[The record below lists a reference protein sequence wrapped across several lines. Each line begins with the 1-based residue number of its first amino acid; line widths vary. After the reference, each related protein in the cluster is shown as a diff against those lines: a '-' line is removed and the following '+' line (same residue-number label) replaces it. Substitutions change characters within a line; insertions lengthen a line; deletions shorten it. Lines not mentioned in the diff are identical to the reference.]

1 MLNENNNS
9 NTDEQSDEFK
19 NGKSSINSTNKQ
31 INKDKITIEFGYQNP
46 NLINNKKFGN
56 NIIKTTKYNVF
67 TLIPKNLFY
76 QLCRAS
82 NIYFLIV
89 SILSCLSFSPKDPTS
104 MIGTF
109 VFVLVFTMIKDA
121 IIDYSHY
128 QQDKKSNYRLTT
140 IFKKNTWYDEPCYKI
155 CPGDIVK
162 IKAEE
167 EATCDI
173 LIIKSSNKSGYV
185 YIDTKNLDGE
195 SNLKEKCTIEKLKE
209 VPMTEKFLGK
219 LNGNISTIKSNANL
233 YQWEGLI
240 NYGQMK
246 NIFCDINNLLLK
258 GTVLKNTNYV
268 YGIAVYTGH
277 NTKIM
282 KNAHNP
288 IPKTSKLIKT
298 MDRLMY
304 SLFAFTFLLC
314 IILAILNN
322 NFNVKYYNKYDY
334 VFKKNKTRSSKSM
347 LFFKHFLIF
356 FIDYYQIIPI
366 SLYVV
371 MEIIKIYQGI
381 LIYYDFDIYDLSIDK
396 PASCRESGLIEELG
410 QVEFIFSDKTGTLTT
425 NEMEFKKCFI
435 YGKIYGAEK
444 EQNECIDT
452 YHSINGDMTAYEVLT
467 GKIIGNGIYSTEDQ
481 KKIDMFFL
489 LLCTC
494 HEVFPEFNNGKLN
507 YKGASPDDIALV
519 KGAQQLGYEF
529 QSKNFNTLLI
539 KNTINDDIISCDLK
553 ILLPFDSDRKRMTT
567 VIKINNN
574 SKCYVFSKGSDGIML
589 QGTHE
594 HISII
599 EKYNFLKEKIL
610 AEKITQR
617 FSKEGLRI
625 LAMGFKEISDVQI
638 NYWDKKIKEAKING
652 NHNKLSEIYDE
663 IEGGLTFLGCSAIQ
677 DKLQD
682 GVPETIKTIMDC
694 GIRIWMLTGDKSETA
709 EQIGRQCNLID
720 DETNL
725 INLCFS
731 ENLNNNNNKVYNLL
745 FRLCSE
751 YELLDFVNNKNIIL
765 EEIVTKFNKN
775 KNNNTEYLNNIAM
788 LIDGNTLFK
797 ILEDKDT
804 SKLFFLIGT
813 ISKSVICCR
822 VSPKQKSLIV
832 GLVNSYGKYVTLS
845 IGDGANDVPMIMKAS
860 IGIGIQGK
868 EGTQAVRSADYS
880 IGQFRFLEKL
890 LLYYG
895 RNGYTKIAKYIS
907 YYFYKNLILVIT
919 ELMFVFFDGYS
930 GQIFFPDWYGTMFN
944 AIFTSWPCIFIFA
957 YERELSMEICKKF
970 PIIYRSGPKN
980 YYFNFKSFWVYII
993 FALIHSVLCF
1003 LLPAYSLKS
1012 IINKK
1017 GSTLNNWK
1025 IATVSFS
1032 MVIHVVSIKLLII
1045 SNFWNY
1051 ISIAF
1056 TILSV
1061 IFYYIVIICLC
1072 LYPIGKFFQPEVI
1085 GVFKEIISNFQ
1096 CVTLILFGPFLVC
1109 LPDILVKQVY
1119 YTYFPNPVEY
1129 LLKNQKANKYLNIIQ
1144 NELFKTN
1151 TLGKIIEDKTKR
1163 RFTKGFNEI
1172 QNRLKFL
1179 NKKTNKPFN
1188 TAVTRAQ
1195 QLTLI
1200 KEVTENSNIDNSIN
1214 TFKNNIANRS
1224 NVLNGK
1230 VDDGDV
1236 FDQLR
1241 KKVPGNNNR
1250 NKLAL
1255 SPLSERPEKSKEE
1268 TLNDLTTNQILKNGF
1283 DEENIRNPNEIY
1295 ADKNKLIKNKMKSAK
1310 NNQLNYTEGIFNNFE
1325 SQNLHPNINK
1335 AANEEDVLR
1344 NKLDV

>member
-1 MLNENNNS
+1 MMPNENNNNNS
-9 NTDEQSDEFK
+9 NTNEHSEDLK
-19 NGKSSINSTNKQ
+19 NGQSSPNSN
-31 INKDKITIEFGYQNP
+31 NKDKITIEFGNQNP
-46 NLINNKKFGN
+46 NLLNNKIFGN
-56 NIIKTTKYNVF
+56 NIIKTTKYNF
-67 TLIPKNLFY
+67 LTLIPKNLFY

-89 SILSCLSFSPKDPTS
+89 SILSCLSFSPKDPVS

-109 VFVLVFTMIKDA
+109 VLVLVFTMIKDA
-121 IIDYSHY
+121 IIDYGRY
-128 QQDKKSNYRLTT
+128 KQDKKSNFRLTT
-140 IFKKNTWYDEPCYKI
+140 IFKKNNWCEEPCYKI
-155 CPGDIVK
+155 CPGDIIK
-162 IKAEE
+162 IKADEE
-167 EATCDI
+167 SACDL
-173 LIIKSSNKSGYV
+173 LIIKSSNKTGYV

-195 SNLKEKCTIEKLKE
+195 SSLKEKYIIEKLKE
-209 VPMTEKFLGK
+209 VPMTDICLNKLIGK
-219 LNGNISTIKSNANL
+219 ISTTKPNANL

-240 NYGQMK
+240 DYGQYK
-246 NIFCDINNLLLK
+246 NIYCDINNLLLK
-258 GTVLKNTNYV
+258 GTTLKNTNYI
-268 YGIAVYTGH
+268 YGIAIYTGH

-282 KNAHNP
+282 KNTYNP

-298 MDRLMY
+298 MDKLMY
-304 SLFAFTFLLC
+304 SLFAFTFFLC
-314 IILAILNN
+314 IIFAILNN
-322 NFNVKYYNKYDY
+322 KFTGKNYYNYDY
-334 VFKKNKTRSSKSM
+334 IFNTKKPITKSSSR
-347 LFFKHFLIF
+347 FFKNFLIF

-381 LIYYDFDIYDLSIDK
+381 LIYYDFDIYDLSINK
-396 PASCRESGLIEELG
+396 PANCREIGLIEELG
-410 QVEFIFSDKTGTLTT
+410 QVEFIFSDKTGTLTM

-435 YGKIYGAEK
+435 HGKIYGAEK

-567 VIKINNN
+567 VIKNNN
-574 SKCYVFSKGSDGIML
+574 NLKCYVFTKGSDGIML
-589 QGTHE
+589 KGTHD
-594 HISII
+594 HFPII
-599 EKYNFLKEKIL
+599 EKYNYIQEKYY
-610 AEKITQR
+610 AEKIIER

-625 LAMGFKEISDVQI
+625 LAMGYKEISDVQI
-638 NYWDKKIKEAKING
+638 NYWDAKIKEAKLNG

-663 IEGGLTFLGCSAIQ
+663 IEGGLIFLGCSAIQ

-682 GVPETIKTIMDC
+682 GVPETIKTLMDC
-694 GIRIWMLTGDKSETA
+694 GIRIWMLTGDKLETA

-720 DETNL
+720 DDTFL
-725 INLCFS
+725 ITISDNVND
-731 ENLNNNNNKVYNLL
+731 ENNIYNFL
-745 FRLCSE
+745 FHLCSK
-751 YELLDFVNNKNIIL
+751 YGLLDFINIKNIIL
-765 EEIVTKFNKN
+765 EKIVNKFNKN
-775 KNNNTEYLNNIAM
+775 KKNNNLENINSITII
-788 LIDGNTLFK
+788 IDGNTLFD
-797 ILEDKDT
+797 ILEDEDT
-804 SKLFFLIGT
+804 SKLFFLLGS

-832 GLVNSYGKYVTLS
+832 GLVNTYGKYVTLS
-845 IGDGANDVPMIMKAS
+845 IGDGTNDVPMIMKAS

-957 YERELSMEICKKF
+957 YERELSMQICKKF
-970 PIIYRSGPKN
+970 PILYRSGPKN
-980 YYFNFKSFWVYII
+980 YYFNLKSFWVYII
-993 FALIHSVLCF
+993 FGIIHSVLCF
-1003 LLPAYSLKS
+1003 LLPAYSLKTVIS
-1012 IINKK
+1012 KNGK
-1017 GSTLNNWK
+1017 TLNNWK

-1056 TILSV
+1056 TIFSV
-1061 IFYYIVIICLC
+1061 IFYYIVLICLC
-1072 LYPIGKFFQPEVI
+1072 LYPIGKIFQPEVI
-1085 GVFKEIISNFQ
+1085 GVFKEIMTNFQ
-1096 CVTLILFGPFLVC
+1096 CLTLILLGPFLIC
-1109 LPDILVKQVY
+1109 LPDILVKQIY

-1129 LLKNQKANKYLNIIQ
+1129 LLKYQNDKGYLNIVE
-1144 NELFKTN
+1144 NVLVKTN
-1151 TLGKIIEDKTKR
+1151 TTGKIIEDKTKKK
-1163 RFTKGFNEI
+1163 FTKGFNEI
-1172 QNRLKFL
+1172 QNKIKLL
-1179 NKKTNKPFN
+1179 NQSSKIFKKAIPQ
-1188 TAVTRAQ
+1188 R

-1200 KEVTENSNIDNSIN
+1200 KEENETSNDISVN
-1214 TFKNNIANRS
+1214 TFKNNTVSRTNI
-1224 NVLNGK
+1224 LNGK

-1236 FDQLR
+1236 FEQLR
-1241 KKVPGNNNR
+1241 KKISSNAR
-1250 NKLAL
+1250 NKLSL
-1255 SPLSERPEKSKEE
+1255 SSPNEQNEKSKEE

-1283 DEENIRNPNEIY
+1283 DEELITNPNEIY
-1295 ADKNKLIKNKMKSAK
+1295 AGKNKLVKNKMNSTT
-1310 NNQLNYTEGIFNNFE
+1310 NNQLNCSEGIINNSQ
-1325 SQNLHPNINK
+1325 SQNSYPNINK
-1335 AANEEDVLR
+1335 ETNEENVLR
-1344 NKLDV
+1344 NKES